1 MTTRHDDECLQTD
14 DDHDIDTLLGKVYAL
29 QKANKD
35 LKKTCDALKKDK
47 HNLQQIKEDLK
58 KQTDYLSGKIKTLE
72 TKNKGLQDTIDN
84 VWMEMAAYS
93 IIRCYPQMEGIVQT
107 KRGSTNRGIISLV
120 CEVN

>member
-1 MTTRHDDECLQTD
+1 MTTRHDDECLQSD
-14 DDHDIDTLLGKVYAL
+14 DGLDIDTLLGKVDAL

-35 LKKTCDALKKDK
+35 LKKTRDALKKDK

-58 KQTDYLSGKIKTLE
+58 KQTEYLSGKITTLE
-72 TKNKGLQDTIDN
+72 MKNKGLQDTIDN
-84 VWMEMAAYS
+84 VWTEMAAYS
-93 IIRCYPQMEGIVQT
+93 IIRCYPRTESIVRT

>member
-35 LKKTCDALKKDK
+35 LKKTRDALKKDK

-58 KQTDYLSGKIKTLE
+58 KQTEYLSGKIKTLE
-72 TKNKGLQDTIDN
+72 TKIKGCRIQLTMYGQRWRHT
-84 VWMEMAAYS
+84 
-93 IIRCYPQMEGIVQT
+93 Q
-107 KRGSTNRGIISLV
+107 
-120 CEVN
+120 